1 MNILV
6 ICPSYILPSDIFEM
20 GKIIMVK
27 VWSLTRNKVIEED
40 MIIQKDNFRI

>member
-1 MNILV
+1 MNILA
-6 ICPSYILPSDIFEM
+6 IYPYYILPSDIFEM

-40 MIIQKDNFRI
+40 MIIQNDNFRI